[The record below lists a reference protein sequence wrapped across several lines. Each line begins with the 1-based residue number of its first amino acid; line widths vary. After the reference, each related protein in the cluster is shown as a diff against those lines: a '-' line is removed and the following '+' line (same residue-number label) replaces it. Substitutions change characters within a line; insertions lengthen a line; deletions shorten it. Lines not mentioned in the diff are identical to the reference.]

1 MKHSLISAFLL
12 VFLSAALPLRANSQ
26 PILPSEAPSVLFAP
40 PVEELQPADGKV
52 VPLDGFVAVRLV
64 NKSNVKVKYQ
74 VLGITRQRILEDK
87 AEVNLTR
94 LPLPMSLTFRRID
107 NGFLKVTLRSS
118 SEGVLDVELEGTA
131 DFDVDRISL
140 WVRVTGDAYLN

>member
-1 MKHSLISAFLL
+1 MKHSIISAFLL
-12 VFLSAALPLRANSQ
+12 VFLSSALPLRASSQ
-26 PILPSEAPSVLFAP
+26 PVLPSTAP
-40 PVEELQPADGKV
+40 PILIAPPIEDLQAADGRV
-52 VPLDGFVAVRLV
+52 VPVDGAMAVRLI

-74 VLGITRQRILEDK
+74 VLGITRQRILEDN
-87 AEVNLTR
+87 AEVNLTK

-107 NGFLKVTLRSS
+107 NGFLKVTLKSS

-140 WVRVTGDAYLN
+140 WVRVNGDAYLN